1 MGTLNFASGASLSSS
16 GSNLQSTSGLD
27 FGGSWVDAP
36 IGTQV
41 KYGAY
46 YTGHG
51 VGARTVTASTSWTNV
66 NINGTN
72 QHGENIGKHSDDVIT
87 FNKISNKSHL
97 EVSIFFPVYLA
108 GGTNGGGIRCQASH
122 DSGSNYHKLSNL
134 EQGPFHG
141 WGAMGYGGNDAES
154 LVYTWSTSDNLTHRN
169 TWKTKTGEC
178 RIYFETRSWSAG
190 NTVYIIDYNDDY
202 QKVGKIIIREII
214 H

>member
-1 MGTLNFASGASLSSS
+1 VGTLNVA
-16 GSNLQSTSGLD
+16 NLNLTGNTFTTDANLN
-27 FGGSWVDAP
+27 FGGNWTDAP
-36 IGTQV
+36 AGTQI
-41 KYGAY
+41 KYGSY
-46 YTGHG
+46 YTGYG
-51 VGARTVTASTSWTNV
+51 VGARTVTSSTSWTNV

-72 QHGENIGKHSDDVIT
+72 QHGENIGKHSDDVLT

-97 EVSIFFPVYLA
+97 EVSIFFPVYLQ

-122 DSGSNYHKLSNL
+122 DSGSNYHRLSNL
-134 EQGPFHG
+134 DNGPFHG

-178 RIYFETRSWSAG
+178 RIYFETKSWSAG
-190 NTVYIIDYNDDY
+190 NTVYLIDYDNSY
-202 QKVGKIIIREII
+202 PKVGKVIIREII